1 MDEPPADLAH
11 AGYHAL
17 AAAEALLARA
27 EDDLDP
33 TAPRAAAQAAL
44 RALLESWEEVPRG
57 DTVEELL
64 AQAARTDETLAQFKL
79 DASRLD
85 EARGEPS
92 DVERA
97 KRLVDAARGRLANI

>member
-1 MDEPPADLAH
+1 MNEPPADLAH

-17 AAAEALLARA
+17 VAAEALLARA
-27 EDDLDP
+27 EQDP
-33 TAPRAAAQAAL
+33 AAPRAAAQAAL
-44 RALLESWEEVPRG
+44 RALLEAWEEVPEG

-92 DVERA
+92 DAERA